1 MLITSEIFFK
11 GATLSTI
18 YEIKSSMGFKVFFK
32 PPYNFFIVA
41 LNNTANDNI
50 LLTLYL
56 KRVQNLE
63 YVYWNAECSIEDL
76 IVRLQLEALHFSI
89 ILLEN
94 NFR

>member
-1 MLITSEIFFK
+1 
-11 GATLSTI
+11 
-18 YEIKSSMGFKVFFK
+18 MGFKVFFK
-32 PPYNFFIVA
+32 SPYNFFIVA